1 MTTAVTPPATGP
13 GHVRITAAGLLR
25 SEWTK
30 LRSVRSLRLTLA
42 LPFAAVAALSA
53 YLLIDGE
60 TLGDGAA
67 ADVPFAFTAVY
78 PLGVLALTVLGVLVV
93 TGEYSSGTVR
103 ASMIAAPRR
112 TGVLLAKAAVLAGVT
127 TALGAL
133 LSVALYVLTRI
144 TGAVP
149 AAAGMSLFDPAMS
162 GGVVA
167 ATLLLPYGALFG
179 IALGALVRNAA
190 AAITLYFG
198 VFQLGPQIFPV
209 FLPDGLTGFTHWM
222 PFAAMDVVRGAGLAD
237 GPYGVGTAV
246 AVLLAWAA
254 ALGGVSWWLLKT
266 RDI

>member
-42 LPFAAVAALSA
+42 LSFAAVAALSA

-162 GGVVA
+162 GEWSPPPSCCRTA
-167 ATLLLPYGALFG
+167 PCSASPSAPSCATPPPRSPCTSASSSS
-179 IALGALVRNAA
+179 ARRSS
-190 AAITLYFG
+190 
-198 VFQLGPQIFPV
+198 PCSCP
-209 FLPDGLTGFTHWM
+209 
-222 PFAAMDVVRGAGLAD
+222 
-237 GPYGVGTAV
+237 TA
-246 AVLLAWAA
+246 
-254 ALGGVSWWLLKT
+254 
-266 RDI
+266 